1 MWRPQFAALR
11 ADYVAGVILDWRP
24 LIEHAGFLAREVPYP
39 VFTGSTR
46 EDGELLVRLLRS
58 LGIHKIP
65 SNHTEGLGDSFARF
79 SNGGNSGFAAI
90 QLAVLFGMTAIGLL
104 GFDGAPGG
112 GERLHFHDEYRGEPR
127 DRSRYGDWCRHL
139 EELAPLFECL
149 GIEVVN
155 LSPRSE
161 LGVYPRV
168 ALQRWN
174 AEYAGRVKAPPGE
187 AELRANVER
196 VGGGELALPYEPGEP
211 PGESGCY
218 GPSNPCYGGAVNAAD
233 PGRYRP
239 VPARLEPWIAGGGG
253 LWRGVELV
261 RPRVLWGRTEGLW
274 SWEDVPAG
282 ARARV
287 AQLLAELVG
296 EERRA
301 VLLEFSKR
309 EQGIPELGGVAWVRV
324 APGRSSAPAAPPRVL
339 VCASLQSVTRRTAG
353 DAVGVLRRC
362 GPEAA
367 LVLLRDSAED
377 DAGFWLERLAES
389 WSGWERLELGGFVAV
404 CRRTGPRR
412 SRAGE

>member
-1 MWRPQFAALR
+1 MQVISPLTSAYCPSEPQLTVRGSVLAGVNPGLHR
-11 ADYVAGVILDWRP
+11 ASPVAG
-24 LIEHAGFLAREVPYP
+24 
-39 VFTGSTR
+39 
-46 EDGELLVRLLRS
+46 
-58 LGIHKIP
+58 
-65 SNHTEGLGDSFARF
+65 
-79 SNGGNSGFAAI
+79 AAE
-90 QLAVLFGMTAIGLL
+90 AT
-104 GFDGAPGG
+104 G
-112 GERLHFHDEYRGEPR
+112 GE
-127 DRSRYGDWCRHL
+127 
-139 EELAPLFECL
+139 AAA
-149 GIEVVN
+149 VVAAAG
-155 LSPRSE
+155 LDA
-161 LGVYPRV
+161 G
-168 ALQRWN
+168 LQ
-174 AEYAGRVKAPPGE
+174 
-187 AELRANVER
+187 
-196 VGGGELALPYEPGEP
+196 
-211 PGESGCY
+211 SH
-218 GPSNPCYGGAVNAAD
+218 AA
-233 PGRYRP
+233 
-239 VPARLEPWIAGGGG
+239 
-253 LWRGVELV
+253 
-261 RPRVLWGRTEGLW
+261 
-274 SWEDVPAG
+274 
-282 ARARV
+282 